1 MSDTRIVRT
10 LRGCVIYSWHH
21 KLTLRRSPKWRKNV
35 PSPYFN
41 LSAISLLVF
50 KRKYPKDSS
59 DYYWKADEQ
68 RLVSFIPFFRHIRH
82 RIEVTA
88 FVKGGCL
95 ISNTYSICIDMT
107 MVFVS
112 SCFWLHLTKMQ
123 FKSSLSNKEQ
133 VLAYH
138 FCMFKMCGS
147 PQVYILKIPQQTVK
161 KKQNKY
167 HQIMDKMVDNFS

>member
-1 MSDTRIVRT
+1 
-10 LRGCVIYSWHH
+10 
-21 KLTLRRSPKWRKNV
+21 
-35 PSPYFN
+35 
-41 LSAISLLVF
+41 
-50 KRKYPKDSS
+50 
-59 DYYWKADEQ
+59 
-68 RLVSFIPFFRHIRH
+68 
-82 RIEVTA
+82 
-88 FVKGGCL
+88 
-95 ISNTYSICIDMT
+95 

-161 KKQNKY
+161 KTKQISPNYGQNGGQFFIGFMEISQPPKSTSPFLGANKL
-167 HQIMDKMVDNFS
+167 F